1 MTQRSVPPPP
11 KGAKTAGKTLWR
23 ALCGDYDF
31 EQHELALLREAV
43 RLVDL
48 LDELQNAVVADG
60 AVIVDSKGD
69 TKVHPAAVEARQSR
83 LALARV
89 LAVLRLPEG
98 EDGTDRLARPQRRA
112 GVRAPYNV
120 HPIGGAS

>member
-1 MTQRSVPPPP
+1 MSPEKRIPAPP
-11 KGAKTAGKTLWR
+11 KGSKSEGRRLWR
-23 ALCGDYDF
+23 SLCESYDF

-48 LDELQNAVVADG
+48 LTDLQAAVDADG
-60 AVIVDSKGD
+60 AVISTARG

-89 LAVLRLPEG
+89 LSVLRLPEG
-98 EDGTDRLARPQRRA
+98 EDAGQLARPQRRS
-112 GVRAPYNV
+112 GVRKPYAV
-120 HPIGGAS
+120 GDAS